1 MKIHFGDIDGLNLC
15 YVKRSFQTPLEVS
28 QDSSQVTCEYCK
40 QGSMGTAWRD
50 KYGIAQKPKRG
61 LHEEK
66 SERSF
71 GMKTKSVIFSKTN
84 GHKKGTRQC

>member
-28 QDSSQVTCEYCK
+28 QDSTQVTCEYCR

-50 KYGIAQKPKRG
+50 KYGIVQKPKRG
-61 LHEEK
+61 YTK
-66 SERSF
+66 RERKR
-71 GMKTKSVIFSKTN
+71 MWDEN
-84 GHKKGTRQC
+84 